1 MVPEVAMGM
10 SFDYKVDIWSL
21 GITAIEFAC
30 GKPPFI
36 GLSPFEFTKSFVDGL
51 IPTLMIKF

>member
-21 GITAIEFAC
+21 GI
-30 GKPPFI
+30 I
-36 GLSPFEFTKSFVDGL
+36 GVYVLLNSLKV
-51 IPTLMIKF
+51 